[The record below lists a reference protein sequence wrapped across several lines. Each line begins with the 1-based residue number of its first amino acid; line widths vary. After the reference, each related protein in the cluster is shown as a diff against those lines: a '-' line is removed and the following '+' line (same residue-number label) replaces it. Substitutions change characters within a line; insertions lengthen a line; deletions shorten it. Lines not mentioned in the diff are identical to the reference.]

1 MPKVLSLVGAKG
13 GTLKTSSV
21 AAIAHLAAKGG
32 LHVVMIDADPQA
44 DLTSRSG
51 YSRVAEPLAA
61 DPVPV
66 SFDTEPGLPLQ
77 LLRGGRSMEAAD
89 LASAVRQIERAR
101 SLGPDLILVDTPPA
115 LGPITTAA
123 IRNSDVVLIPAVP
136 GKESLER
143 INDIAALARGAAAPV
158 QLRVLLTLVHRRS
171 NLLAWM
177 QEEVDRHYPGL
188 RMERTL
194 PSEMAAGEAAVY
206 EKPVTVYAPRSS
218 NAAEFCDVVRD
229 VLGLLGL
236 ARVGLRPAAGGL

>member
-1 MPKVLSLVGAKG
+1 MSKVLSLVGAKG

-21 AAIAHLAAKGG
+21 TAIAHLAAKGG
-32 LHVVMIDADPQA
+32 LRVVMVDADPQA

-51 YSRVAEPLAA
+51 YARVAEPLLA

-66 SFDTEPGLPLQ
+66 TFDAEPGLPLR
-77 LLRGGRSMEAAD
+77 LLRGGRSMEGAD
-89 LASAVRQIERAR
+89 LASATQQIARAR
-101 SLGPDLILVDTPPA
+101 ELGPDLVVVDTPPA

-123 IRNSDVVLIPAVP
+123 VRSSDVVLIPAVP

-143 INDIAALARGAAAPV
+143 INDIAGLARASEAAV
-158 QLRVLLTLVHRRS
+158 LLRVILTLVHRRS

-188 RMERTL
+188 RMDRAL
-194 PSEMAAGEAAVY
+194 PFEMAAGESALY
-206 EKPVTVYAPRSS
+206 EKPVTLYAPRSS
-218 NAAEFCDVVRD
+218 NAAEYCDLVRE